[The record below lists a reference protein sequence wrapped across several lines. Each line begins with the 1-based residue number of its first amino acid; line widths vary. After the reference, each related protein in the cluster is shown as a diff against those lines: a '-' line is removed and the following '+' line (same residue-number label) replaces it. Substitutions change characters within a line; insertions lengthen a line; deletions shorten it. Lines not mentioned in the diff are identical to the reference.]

1 MDPDSVPVHL
11 SEILMLP
18 TDTRPGAASQ
28 LAASLWYRYRSAP
41 NWAWNVWDN
50 TFASLRLKPDLAV
63 DLVSAQDRAFC
74 YAEFLLHVDQHLAD
88 GLDPHIDSWLEE
100 VGTSELIAI
109 DSEAW
114 DSVIFTLLYLVVHGA
129 LTATAVL
136 KRLVY
141 PLWQHALEVF
151 EGPERANE
159 QTPEVYLRAA
169 HDVFARL
176 LLNTACT
183 PDGIPPNTFIDLQR
197 IATRRQDV
205 FRKESLRDL
214 VSQMPTLV
222 FLEKSRGVSTELG
235 ELSGAIRG
243 AVCEVPAFR
252 QGVYRDLN
260 AVRDAFERTLK
271 LNTLDEVLLDH
282 LMDAL
287 RLILNVAKAGTA

>member
-1 MDPDSVPVHL
+1 M
-11 SEILMLP
+11 
-18 TDTRPGAASQ
+18 
-28 LAASLWYRYRSAP
+28 LAASLWYRYRPAP
-41 NWAWNVWDN
+41 TWAWNVWDN
-50 TFASLRLKPDLAV
+50 TFASLRLKPDMTV
-63 DLVSAQDRAFC
+63 NVVSAQDRAFC
-74 YAEFLLHVDQHLAD
+74 YADFMLHIDQHLAE
-88 GLDPHIDSWLEE
+88 GLDPVIANWL
-100 VGTSELIAI
+100 VKCGTSELVVI

-129 LTATAVL
+129 LTATTVL
-136 KRLVY
+136 KHLVY
-141 PLWQHALEVF
+141 PLWKHALNVF
-151 EGPERANE
+151 EGPEPAN
-159 QTPEVYLRAA
+159 QQPPEVYLRAA

-205 FRKESLRDL
+205 FREDPLKDL
-214 VSQMPTLV
+214 VSQIPTLV

-235 ELSGAIRG
+235 ELSGTIRG

-260 AVRDAFERTLK
+260 AVRDAFERTLE
-271 LNTLDEVLLDH
+271 LNTLDEILLDH

-287 RLILNVAKAGTA
+287 RLILNVAKTGTVLNLIRLLPRSDPSC